1 MAPRTASRQMR
12 AQPSGA
18 RLASPWAP
26 LWQLIYRF
34 GPPRWSDYLRRHWIG
49 KPIVIAV
56 PMLWL
61 LLFFLIPFVIVLK
74 ISFSDT
80 VIAQPP
86 YTPLWEWA
94 EDLGSRT
101 LVIKAHLR
109 GYTEMLTNSLYVSSL
124 LYSFKVAAVSTF
136 YCLLLGYPMALGIA
150 RAEPARRNLYLMLVI
165 LPFWTSFLLR
175 VYAWMGLLNNNGVIN
190 NVLQTLGLI
199 DAPITMMHTDFAVY
213 IGIVYS
219 YLPFMILPLFA
230 NLEKHDQTLLEAA
243 ADLGAR
249 PWKAFLRITLP
260 LSVPGIVAG
269 SMLVFIPAVGEF
281 VIPSLLG
288 RPDQLMIGRLL
299 YDKFFATLDWSLAS
313 AVAIGMLLLLVLPIV
328 VFQHYQT
335 RELLGKK

>member
-1 MAPRTASRQMR
+1 MAARAGSRYVR
-12 AQPSGA
+12 AQPSAA
-18 RLASPWAP
+18 RLASAWAP
-26 LWQLIYRF
+26 LWQFIYRF
-34 GPPRWSDYLRRHWIG
+34 GPPRWSDYLRQHWIG
-49 KPIVIAV
+49 KPMVIAV

-94 EDLGSRT
+94 EEFGSRT

-109 GYTEMLTNSLYVSSL
+109 GYTELFTNSLYISSL
-124 LYSFKVAAVSTF
+124 LYSFRVAGTSTLL
-136 YCLLLGYPMALGIA
+136 CLLLGYPMALGIA
-150 RAEPARRNLYLMLVI
+150 RAAPARRNLYLMLVI

-175 VYAWMGLLNNNGVIN
+175 VYAWMGLLSNNGVIN
-190 NVLQTLGLI
+190 NVLQALGI
-199 DAPITMMHTDFAVY
+199 IHAPITMMHTDFSVY

-219 YLPFMILPLFA
+219 YLPFMILPLFT
-230 NLEKHDQTLLEAA
+230 NLEKHDVTLLEAA
-243 ADLGAR
+243 ADLGSR
-249 PWKAFLRITLP
+249 PWKSFMRITLP
-260 LSVPGIVAG
+260 LSLSGIGAG

-313 AVAIGMLLLLVLPIV
+313 AVAIGMLLLLVAPIL
-328 VFQHYQT
+328 VFQRFQS
-335 RELLGKK
+335 RELEARK